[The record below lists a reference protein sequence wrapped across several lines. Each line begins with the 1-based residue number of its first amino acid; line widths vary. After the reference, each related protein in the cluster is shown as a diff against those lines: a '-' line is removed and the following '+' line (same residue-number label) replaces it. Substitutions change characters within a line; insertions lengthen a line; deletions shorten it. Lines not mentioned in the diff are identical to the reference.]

1 MRRSGHGPL
10 SSPAAAIQSSTQART
25 ARDPDAPRCP
35 AGSELPRTPG
45 HRSPV
50 PGLFEVVVKAGQRDG
65 APYGLRRDSGPD
77 APPPHE
83 QALVYQLLYRRAH
96 GGTADPQPPREI
108 RLALQRAPPAG
119 GRPLSPLPEKPGR
132 LDDTA
137 AQGCCGRASLP
148 PERSIRTLP
157 HSQHYHPGNA
167 MTSLV

>member
-10 SSPAAAIQSSTQART
+10 SSPAAASRSSTQART

-108 RLALQRAPPAG
+108 RLALQRAPPSR
-119 GRPLSPLPEKPGR
+119 RPSSIASSRSRAALMIQRHRAAVVERRPRQSVQFEHSPTLSITTPVM
-132 LDDTA
+132 
-137 AQGCCGRASLP
+137 Q
-148 PERSIRTLP
+148 
-157 HSQHYHPGNA
+157 
-167 MTSLV
+167 